1 MNQVDYFRPV
11 SLNEALHALA
21 AGPLQVLAGGTDFFP
36 GRSGAPISG
45 SILDISAVAG
55 LSGLHI
61 EDDMYR
67 IGATTTWSTLVRASL
82 PPQLHGLQAAAREV
96 GGIQVQ
102 NTGTLA
108 GNLCNASPA
117 ADGIPALMALD
128 AQVELA
134 SMHGIRRLTMQ
145 DFLLGSR
152 KTARAENELVTAI
165 LVPHRPAARSSFL
178 KLGHRRYLVISIV
191 MVSAVIEI
199 EDGCIS
205 HAAIAVGS
213 CSAVARRLSA
223 LEKKLIGQPANNALS
238 NLVSGEDL
246 AALTPIDDVR
256 GTGAYRL
263 DAAHTLVRRAIT
275 KAVDE

>member
-1 MNQVDYFRPV
+1 MNQSAYLRPA

-21 AGPLQVLAGGTDFFP
+21 SGPLQVLAGGTDFFP
-36 GRSGAPISG
+36 GHTGASITG
-45 SILDISAVAG
+45 SILDITAVPG
-55 LSGLHI
+55 LAGLHI

-67 IGATTTWSTLVRASL
+67 IGAATTWSTLVRASL
-82 PPQLHGLQAAAREV
+82 PPQLHGLQAAACEV

-128 AQVELA
+128 AVVELT
-134 SMHGIRRLTMQ
+134 SLHGTRRLSVQ

-152 KTARAENELVTAI
+152 KTARAANELVTAI
-165 LVPHRPAARSSFL
+165 LIPHRPHARASFL

-191 MVSAVIEI
+191 MVSVVMEI
-199 EDGCIS
+199 DEGCVT

-223 LEKKLIGQPANNALS
+223 LEKKIIGQPVNSALN
-238 NLVSGEDL
+238 NLVTEEDL
-246 AALTPIDDVR
+246 AVLTPIDDVR

-263 DAAHTLVRRAIT
+263 DAAQTLVRRAIA
-275 KAVDE
+275 KAADE